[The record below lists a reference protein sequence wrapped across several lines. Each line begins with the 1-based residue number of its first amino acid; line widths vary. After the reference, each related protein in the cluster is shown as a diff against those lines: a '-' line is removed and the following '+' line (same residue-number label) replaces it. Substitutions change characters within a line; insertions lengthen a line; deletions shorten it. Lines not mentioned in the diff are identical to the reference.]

1 MSYKKCIV
9 IFLDILGT
17 QNRESF
23 EELYKINNI
32 FHSRLE
38 DNSKNNERP
47 VIYKRTI
54 HTFSD
59 CAYIIYDYKDNIEDE
74 KKDIGLLT
82 RVSIFNT
89 IILVQNLLKE
99 GFLVRGGISFGD
111 VYYET
116 ERSLFFGPAINKA
129 YQLESKEATYP
140 RILLSNEIVALFK
153 RSVYKSYKKIEK
165 EKIEYGISEWQN
177 ELILEDLDIE
187 SEYIIKDK
195 DYDNR
200 YMLNYLYH
208 IQNGINIGFDLNKVL
223 ENIIETNKNIAL
235 SNKEIENKYKW
246 LEKYIKFVNLCLFL
260 RENQDILFF

>member
-32 FHSRLE
+32 FHSKLE
-38 DNSKNNERP
+38 DNLKNNERS

-59 CAYIIYDYKDNIEDE
+59 CAYIIYDYKDNIKDTR
-74 KKDIGLLT
+74 KDIGLLT

-129 YQLESKEATYP
+129 YQLESKEAIYP
-140 RILLSNEIVALFK
+140 RILLSNEIVAIFK
-153 RSVYKSYKKIEK
+153 RSIYNSFKKIKK
-165 EKIEYGISEWQN
+165 EVIEYEIPEWQSN
-177 ELILEDLDIE
+177 LTFDDLNIEDNF
-187 SEYIIKDK
+187 IIMDK
-195 DYDNR
+195 DYDNK
-200 YMLNYLYH
+200 YMLNYLYTFEYGTN
-208 IQNGINIGFDLNKVL
+208 IDFNLEEVLIN
-223 ENIIETNKNIAL
+223 NIEKNKNIIT
-235 SNKEIENKYKW
+235 SKKIQNKYEW
-246 LEKYIKFVNLCLFL
+246 LEKYLRSVKLRLFL
-260 RENQDILFF
+260 RENQDMLFF

>member
-1 MSYKKCIV
+1 MGYKKCIV

-38 DNSKNNERP
+38 DNLKNNERP

-74 KKDIGLLT
+74 RKDIGLLT

-129 YQLESKEATYP
+129 HQLESKEAIYP

-153 RSVYKSYKKIEK
+153 RSVYRSYKKIEK
-165 EKIEYGISEWQN
+165 DKVEYGISEWQSKSILQNLDVEN
-177 ELILEDLDIE
+177 EF
-187 SEYIIKDK
+187 IIKDK
-195 DYDNR
+195 DCDNK

-208 IQNGINIGFDLNKVL
+208 IQNGQNIGFDLNKIL
-223 ENIIETNKNIAL
+223 KNTIESNKNIAI
-235 SNKEIENKYKW
+235 SNEKIKDKYKW
-246 LEKYIKFVNLCLFL
+246 LDKYMKFVNLCFFI
-260 RENQDILFF
+260 RENQDILF

>member
-1 MSYKKCIV
+1 MGYKKCIV

-17 QNRESF
+17 QNRERF

-32 FHSRLE
+32 FHSKLE
-38 DNSKNNERP
+38 DNLKNNERS

-59 CAYIIYDYKDNIEDE
+59 CAYIIYDYKDNIKDTR
-74 KKDIGLLT
+74 KDIGLLT

-129 YQLESKEATYP
+129 YQLESKEAIYP
-140 RILLSNEIVALFK
+140 RILLSNEIVAIFK
-153 RSVYKSYKKIEK
+153 RSIYNSFKKIKK
-165 EKIEYGISEWQN
+165 EVIEYEIPEWQSN
-177 ELILEDLDIE
+177 LTFDDLNIEDNF
-187 SEYIIKDK
+187 IIMDK
-195 DYDNR
+195 DYDNK
-200 YMLNYLYH
+200 YMLNYLY
-208 IQNGINIGFDLNKVL
+208 IFEYGTNIDFNLEEVLIN
-223 ENIIETNKNIAL
+223 NIEKNKNIIT
-235 SNKEIENKYKW
+235 SKKIQNKYEW
-246 LEKYIKFVNLCLFL
+246 LEKYLRSVKLRLFL
-260 RENQDILFF
+260 RENQDMLFF

>member
-74 KKDIGLLT
+74 RKDIGLLT

-111 VYYET
+111 VYYEI
-116 ERSLFFGPAINKA
+116 ERSLFFGSAINKA
-129 YQLESKEATYP
+129 YQLESKEAIYP
-140 RILLSNEIVALFK
+140 RILLSNEIVAIFK
-153 RSVYKSYKKIEK
+153 RSIYNSFKKIKNEI
-165 EKIEYGISEWQN
+165 IEYEIPEWQSN
-177 ELILEDLDIE
+177 LTFDNLNIEDNF
-187 SEYIIKDK
+187 IIMDK
-195 DYDNR
+195 DYDNK
-200 YMLNYLYH
+200 YMLNYLYTVEY
-208 IQNGINIGFDLNKVL
+208 GINIDFNLEEVL
-223 ENIIETNKNIAL
+223 INNIEKNKNIIT
-235 SNKEIENKYKW
+235 SKKIQNKYEW
-246 LEKYIKFVNLCLFL
+246 LEKYLRSVKLRFFL